1 MIINNNFILNVLLLK
16 VLILNVLHP
25 IWNRGLINRK
35 IRGLVG
41 LIYKNPIVRFV
52 TT

>member
-1 MIINNNFILNVLLLK
+1 LNILHLP
-16 VLILNVLHP
+16 LNL
-25 IWNRGLINRK
+25 GLINRK